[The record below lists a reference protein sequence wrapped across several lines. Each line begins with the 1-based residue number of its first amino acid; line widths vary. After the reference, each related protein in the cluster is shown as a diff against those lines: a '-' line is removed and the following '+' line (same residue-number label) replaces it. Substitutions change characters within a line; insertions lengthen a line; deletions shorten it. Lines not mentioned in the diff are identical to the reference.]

1 MLKLFHGDIMS
12 DLSNISCSELQLE
25 ILKRRRTKERE
36 IRDKYVPMERQVK
49 EKYRELKRIMK
60 IDKDIIKHI
69 KCGASLDCDNDDLE
83 RDLRY
88 AAYQFE
94 RCRLSTDELFRRFLG
109 VPETLIPEDIINMA
123 EQDALQSLKNA
134 MLDEIAKLY

>member
-1 MLKLFHGDIMS
+1 MS

-25 ILKRRRTKERE
+25 ILKRRRAKEQE

-49 EKYRELKRIMK
+49 EKYRELKRIME

-94 RCRLSTDELFRRFLG
+94 RCRLSTDELFRRFLE
-109 VPETLIPEDIINMA
+109 VPGTLTPEDIMNMA
-123 EQDALQSLKNA
+123 EQGALQSLKNA
-134 MLDEIAKLY
+134 MFDEIAKLY